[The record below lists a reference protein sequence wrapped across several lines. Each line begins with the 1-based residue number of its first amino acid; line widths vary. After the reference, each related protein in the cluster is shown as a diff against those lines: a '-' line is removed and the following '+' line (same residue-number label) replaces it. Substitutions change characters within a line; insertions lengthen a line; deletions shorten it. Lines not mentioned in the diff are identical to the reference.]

1 MRGLMPE
8 HATHRNVTFR
18 LLPGSVEAAQLL
30 LGTARAARYTWNE
43 IKEARE
49 LQFEHAAGRAIERPT
64 FFTLGKAFKAL
75 WDRETWLHEYSYD
88 IVRYTLKD
96 QADAWKAFFEGRSG
110 YPKWKNRHQ
119 APAFTIPDK
128 VRIRDGRLAVPKVG
142 WLELH
147 RRGGNPYPDG
157 KPVQARVRRAGRR
170 WYAVVCFEVNRE
182 HTVHNGHVLGVD
194 RNVRQVADS
203 DGEIHRMPDL
213 ERLNAKVR
221 RHQRAL
227 SRKKKGSNRRKKA
240 VRKVARAARRLANAR
255 KAWLHR
261 TSRRLADKAGTVV
274 IEKLDTATMT
284 RSAKGTKDAPGTNVR
299 AKAGLN
305 REILHTGWG
314 AMERMLEYKALE
326 LIRVPAAYTSQTCS
340 ACGVIDADS
349 RRTQA
354 SFKCVACGHAQNADL
369 NAARNILASATGAT
383 ARRGAFTLVTPVTRE
398 MDTAISLG

>member
-1 MRGLMPE
+1 M
-8 HATHRNVTFR
+8 F
-18 LLPGSVEAAQLL
+18 
-30 LGTARAARYTWNE
+30 
-43 IKEARE
+43 
-49 LQFEHAAGRAIERPT
+49 
-64 FFTLGKAFKAL
+64 
-75 WDRETWLHEYSYD
+75 
-88 IVRYTLKD
+88 
-96 QADAWKAFFEGRSG
+96 
-110 YPKWKNRHQ
+110 
-119 APAFTIPDK
+119 
-128 VRIRDGRLAVPKVG
+128 
-142 WLELH
+142 
-147 RRGGNPYPDG
+147 
-157 KPVQARVRRAGRR
+157 
-170 WYAVVCFEVNRE
+170 
-182 HTVHNGHVLGVD
+182 LGVD

-240 VRKVARAARRLANAR
+240 VRKVARAARRLAIAR

-284 RSAKGTKDAPGTNVR
+284 RSARGTKDAPGTNVR

-354 SFKCVACGHAQNADL
+354 SFKCVAVWPCAERGPECGPQYSGVGDW
-369 NAARNILASATGAT
+369 RYCT
-383 ARRGAFTLVTPVTRE
+383 ARGVHAGDPC
-398 MDTAISLG
+398 DP